1 MSIKGTDF
9 KTAWRLIRR
18 REMSNGL
25 KRKMKIRQVCHKC
38 NERLKGKHYMVM
50 KPRYGWVCPECGHT
64 IPVEEWIRKKATI

>member
-1 MSIKGTDF
+1 
-9 KTAWRLIRR
+9 
-18 REMSNGL
+18 MSNGL

-64 IPVEEWIRKKATI
+64 IPVEDWIRTKAEI